1 MILCKEAAKNGVLS
15 YSHSKTN
22 KQKAAQN
29 EAKNIFWKNR
39 KACKELAKNTMLQC
53 NHSKGNRPE
62 NNKTKIKKKRRN
74 QNDKHNKKKHRKS

>member
-1 MILCKEAAKNGVLS
+1 MILCKETAKNGVLS

-22 KQKAAQN
+22 KPKTAQKRS
-29 EAKNIFWKNR
+29 KKYFLKNR

-74 QNDKHNKKKHRKS
+74 QNDKHNKKDNRKS